1 MATLQTTGVAQG
13 DTTGWDVEIKADLTA
28 LNADIANA
36 NATANAALTAANASV
51 SNLIV
56 PRTIVTTTYTLAL
69 TDGGTALEFTN
80 TAGCFVT
87 IPAQATVAFPLG
99 WQVELRQIGVGAVTV
114 GVGSGISTP
123 ILRMGTLVSAGPG
136 AVLGLANRGTNS
148 WLLSGDTT
156 A

>member
-1 MATLQTTGVAQG
+1 VATLQTTAVPQG

-36 NATANAALTAANASV
+36 NATANAALTAAAAVV

-56 PRTIVTTTYTLAL
+56 PRTIVATTYTLAL

-114 GVGSGISTP
+114 GVGVGISTP
-123 ILRMGTLVSAGPG
+123 IKRMGTLVSGGDG

-148 WLLSGDTT
+148 WILSGDTT
-156 A
+156 G